1 MSVLDTTP
9 AQAVADAMKRD
20 ARDTFSLL
28 ERIFT
33 NGARNFWTNQN
44 ATPAEIAAALGTSGV
59 ELFQLHWRIGEL
71 LASIRP
77 DAIAEGMSVV
87 GAYTMNEDGTVTI
100 VLTPEPTPEPPAP
113 EPEPPAPE
121 PTPEPPSPT
130 PEPTPEPEPEQG
142 Q

>member
-9 AQAVADAMKRD
+9 AAAIADAMRRD
-20 ARDTFSLL
+20 ARDTFALL

-33 NGARNFWTNQN
+33 NGARNFWQN
-44 ATPAEIAAALGTSGV
+44 ADATPQEIAAALGTSGV
-59 ELFQLHWRIGEL
+59 ELFQLHWKIGEL
-71 LASIRP
+71 LASIKAE
-77 DAIAEGMSVV
+77 AIADGMAVV
-87 GAYTMNEDGTVTI
+87 GQYTLGDDGTVTI
-100 VLTPEPTPEPPAP
+100 VLTPEPEPPAP

-130 PEPTPEPEPEQG
+130 PEPEQG